1 MSALDQ
7 GRRPAAS
14 TTSQKI
20 IRLTNRARGF
30 CSDRARPTPLVRILF
45 STSRIR
51 RWLVIRAW
59 SQAPQQ
65 RVGLL
70 GWRKLVRHFALP
82 LSRDNRRSQEK
93 SLRPR
98 LGFFLTCTKGRD
110 HSRGRECTKSFLRT
124 LSYDLTPN
132 CRRNG
137 LMVPL
142 AASCSRTFPTN
153 FPLTW

>member
-30 CSDRARPTPLVRILF
+30 CSDRARLTPLVRILF

-51 RWLVIRAW
+51 RWRVIRAW

-70 GWRKLVRHFALP
+70 GWQKLVRHFALP
-82 LSRDNRRSQEK
+82 LSRDNRSCQEK

-98 LGFFLTCTKGRD
+98 LGFFLTCTKGRH
-110 HSRGRECTKSFLRT
+110 HSRGRERTKSFLRT
-124 LSYDLTPN
+124 LSCELTPMS
-132 CRRNG
+132 RRNG
-137 LMVPL
+137 LRVSWPRL
-142 AASCSRTFPTN
+142 AQEPSRQTSH
-153 FPLTW
+153 